1 MNERYKYEEF
11 THQDIDLLMAY
22 NAIKRFK
29 ITKEKDLKAGL
40 YVNVRETLSLDNIL
54 VITLW
59 LDGKPSKIKG
69 IGMRFSNARSINN
82 GRGLYHNDH
91 RLFSFG
97 TIDVIHLSRKK
108 RVKHMSG
115 GIYVGTLIGYNICF
129 RYNSAVVEFVKMLK
143 KAPRF
148 QQHCIINELPYTPET
163 YDNYVNEVA
172 FREFTDSCRY

>member
-22 NAIKRFK
+22 NKIKRFK

-54 VITLW
+54 VDTLW
-59 LDGKPSKIKG
+59 LDGKPSMKRG
-69 IGMRFSNARSINN
+69 IGMRFSNARSTSS
-82 GRGLYHNDH
+82 GRGSYHNTY

-97 TIDVIHLSRKK
+97 STDVSHIGRKK
-108 RVKHMSG
+108 RVKRMG
-115 GIYVGTLIGYNICF
+115 GGAYVGTLIEYNICF
-129 RYNSAVVEFVKMLK
+129 RDNSAVVEFVKMLK

-148 QQHCIINELPYTPET
+148 QQHCIINELPYTLET
-163 YDNYVNEVA
+163 YDNYAEEVS
-172 FREFTDSCRY
+172 FREFTDSYHS